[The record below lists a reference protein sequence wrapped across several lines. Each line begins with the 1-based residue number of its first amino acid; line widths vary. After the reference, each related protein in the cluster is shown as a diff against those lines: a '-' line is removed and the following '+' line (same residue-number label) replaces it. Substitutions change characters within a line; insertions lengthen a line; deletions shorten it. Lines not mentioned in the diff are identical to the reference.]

1 MRDTGAARGPD
12 DQASNR
18 RFTRINTEGT
28 EPNRKENRGGSALGT
43 RKEPLVR
50 PLVPGS
56 QELLGLTHSKR
67 ERSAFNLQV
76 KVITYRNTHT
86 NWTESM

>member
-1 MRDTGAARGPD
+1 MRATAAARGPG
-12 DQASNR
+12 DQASKR
-18 RFTRINTEGT
+18 RFTRINPEGA

-50 PLVPGS
+50 PPVPGS

-67 ERSAFNLQV
+67 ALSLQPAG
-76 KVITYRNTHT
+76 KGNNIQKHTYRLD
-86 NWTESM
+86 

>member
-18 RFTRINTEGT
+18 RFIRINAEGA

-50 PLVPGS
+50 PPVPGS
-56 QELLGLTHSKR
+56 QELLGVQSSPLIQR
-67 ERSAFNLQV
+67 ESAQPS
-76 KVITYRNTHT
+76 ICR
-86 NWTESM
+86 